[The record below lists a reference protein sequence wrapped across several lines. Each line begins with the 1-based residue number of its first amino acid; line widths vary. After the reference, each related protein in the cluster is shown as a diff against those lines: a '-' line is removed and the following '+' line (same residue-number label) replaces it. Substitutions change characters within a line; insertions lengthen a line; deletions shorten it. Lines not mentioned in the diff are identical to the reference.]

1 MKRFIIILLILST
14 AFSKGQSKMEFEKG
28 TKAVIPFQLINSLI
42 FIPVQLNGV
51 ELTFLLDSGVA
62 NTIIFSIK
70 DKELSLN
77 DTSKMKFTG
86 LGGSEEIEGILS
98 QNNKLSFGKILT
110 DKDHMVY
117 LILNEEFNFSSHI
130 GIPVNGI
137 IGYEFF
143 KDFPVKI
150 DYVKKKIT
158 VFENQKEFEKAT
170 RRSSSFDISIEAS
183 KPYIMADIQ
192 MTTIPKPSKLLIDLG
207 NGDPVWIFPSL
218 IKDFVYNRPNI
229 DDYLG
234 RGFNGDIFG
243 KRSRIRKFSIGQFS
257 FDKPLTAMPDE
268 YSIQHLKLVPD
279 RKGSIG
285 GEILR
290 RFTLFFDYPNSKIY
304 LKKNANYNDPF
315 HFNMSGLDLRH
326 DGMIWDKDFVQMAP
340 TKSSESPSGGVE
352 VSLSDKFQYK
362 FILKPVYSVAGCRED
377 SPAYKAGIRKGDRLV
392 SVNGKPA
399 GNYTLEQLNDL
410 FKSEEYKIIKLTIT
424 RNSETMQF
432 IFALEDP
439 IPYQEN

>member
-1 MKRFIIILLILST
+1 MKRFVIILLIFIA
-14 AFSKGQSKMEFEKG
+14 AFSKGQNKMEFGKA

-51 ELTFLLDSGVA
+51 NLTFLLDSGVA
-62 NTIIFSIK
+62 NTIIFSTQDK
-70 DKELSLN
+70 DLSLN
-77 DTSKMKFTG
+77 DVSKMKFTG
-86 LGGSEEIEGILS
+86 LGGSGEIEGVLS
-98 QNNKLSFGKILT
+98 QKNILSFGKDLI
-110 DKDHMVY
+110 DKEHTIY

-143 KDFPVKI
+143 KDYPVKI

-158 VFENQKEFEKAT
+158 VYSDQQEFERAVRKAAPFGIT
-170 RRSSSFDISIEAS
+170 LEGD
-183 KPYIMADIQ
+183 KPYIIADIQ
-192 MTTIPKPSKLLIDLG
+192 MTTTPKPSKLLIDLG

-243 KRSRIRKFSIGQFS
+243 KRSRIRKFSIGEFS

-268 YSIQHLKLVPD
+268 FSIQHLKLVPD

-290 RFTLFFDYPNSKIY
+290 RFTVFFDYPNSKIY
-304 LKKNANYNDPF
+304 LKKNRNYNDPF

-326 DGMIWDKDFVQMAP
+326 DGMIWDKDLVSIP
-340 TKSSESPSGGVE
+340 TIKSKESPREGVE
-352 VSLSDKFQYK
+352 VNLGDSFQYK
-362 FILKPVYSVAGCRED
+362 FVLKPSYSIAGCRED
-377 SPAYKAGIRKGDRLV
+377 SPAYKAGLRKNDKLV
-392 SVNGKPA
+392 TVNGKPA
-399 GNYTLEQLNDL
+399 SSYTLEQLNEL
-410 FKSEEYKIIKLTIT
+410 FKSEEFKVIKITVT
-424 RNSETMQF
+424 RNSETF
-432 IFALEDP
+432 NFVFALEDP